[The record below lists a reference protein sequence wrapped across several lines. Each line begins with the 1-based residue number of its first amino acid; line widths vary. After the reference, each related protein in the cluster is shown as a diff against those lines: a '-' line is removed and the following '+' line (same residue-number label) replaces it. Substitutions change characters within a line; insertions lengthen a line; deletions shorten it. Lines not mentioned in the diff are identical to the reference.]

1 MSQTTDEIV
10 KNHGERLIKLEVIVS
25 QHAMDISEN
34 KESYNGVRTD
44 IIEIKRSQLQTKW
57 IAICIAVAL
66 ISDVIGI
73 GEAIKLLLGM
83 AQ

>member
-1 MSQTTDEIV
+1 MSKTTEETV
-10 KNHGERLIKLEVIVS
+10 KEHGERLIKLEVIVS
-25 QHAMDISEN
+25 QHTMDISEHTAL
-34 KESYNGVRTD
+34 YNGVRTD